1 MPNTPRPARW
11 NSVIALVAAGGLL
24 CSALLHRVAAHW
36 DEAHWDEAH
45 WDEAR
50 LDRALEHAAETQTNA
65 LNDRLQALADELR
78 VMRGL
83 FELQHDISQQ
93 EFVGAN
99 LFPNGFTDLPA

>member
-36 DEAHWDEAH
+36 DEA
-45 WDEAR
+45 R
-50 LDRALEHAAETQTNA
+50 LDRALEHAAEAQTNA

-99 LFPNGFTDLPA
+99 LFPNGFTDHPA